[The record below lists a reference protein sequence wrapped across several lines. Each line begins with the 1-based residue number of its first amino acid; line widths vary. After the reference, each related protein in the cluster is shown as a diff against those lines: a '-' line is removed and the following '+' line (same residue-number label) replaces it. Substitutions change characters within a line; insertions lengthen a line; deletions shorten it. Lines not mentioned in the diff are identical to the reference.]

1 MEHEVESMSVKIIT
15 DSTAY
20 LPEDY
25 LAQYDIDV
33 VSLNVVMD
41 GQSRREMELSN
52 DTFYEE
58 MARAKEIPKS
68 AQPSMDE
75 LTAAFERAA
84 ENGQDVLA
92 IFLSSKLS
100 GTATS
105 AGPLAAKMVMDKYP
119 QCRIE
124 VFDSLNTGM
133 PMGFLAIEAAKAAQA
148 GQSLEEVLQ
157 VALEARDKIHFVFC
171 PDTLD
176 YLRKGG
182 RIGGA
187 SALLGNLLQI
197 KPILT
202 VKEGAVIV
210 LDKVRSQKKAI
221 ASIIDIMLNDVKNS
235 AGLGDIIVH
244 HINCPEDGRKLAD
257 SLQTT
262 LDHPVRIQSIGPIV
276 GIHVGPGSIGIAY
289 ILK

>member
-1 MEHEVESMSVKIIT
+1 MYKRQ
-15 DSTAY
+15 AY

-25 LAQYDIDV
+25 LAEYDIDV

-100 GTATS
+100 GTVTS
-105 AGPLAAKMVMDKYP
+105 AGPLAAKMVMEKYP
-119 QCRIE
+119 DCRIA

-148 GQSLEEVLQ
+148 GRSLDEVLQ
-157 VALEARDKIHFVFC
+157 VAQDARDKIHFVFC

-221 ASIIDIMLNDVKNS
+221 ASRCV
-235 AGLGDIIVH
+235 
-244 HINCPEDGRKLAD
+244 
-257 SLQTT
+257 
-262 LDHPVRIQSIGPIV
+262 
-276 GIHVGPGSIGIAY
+276 
-289 ILK
+289 